1 MTVTRMKLSRF
12 TAFEELDF
20 EPSPGVNLL
29 VGANETGKTH
39 LMKAAYAAC
48 DVSKPASE
56 IGFVKKLVR
65 VFLPWN
71 GAPGRLVKRRDK
83 SSHCEI
89 SVHRETSRLKAVFSN
104 HVTAAAH
111 ANVSGIREW
120 KKHPAAS
127 VYIPVKEMLV
137 NAPGFGALYRGRE
150 IHFEEIYADIIDR
163 ASLPL
168 LRGASLSQR
177 NLVKILEESLT
188 GRIELEGETFFHK
201 SRRGKIE
208 FTLLAEG
215 MRKIGLLWLL
225 VKNGALLPESSAP
238 RDSVLF
244 WDEPE
249 ANPNPGLFGPAV
261 EFLLELQRQGAQIFV
276 ASHSYG
282 ILKSFDLRKKE
293 GDNVAFH
300 SLYRSGKDDE
310 IQLRTVDSYL
320 AVEPNAIAE
329 AFDDLYD
336 REIERSIRG
345 VRR

>member
-1 MTVTRMKLSRF
+1 MTVTRMKLSLF

-56 IGFVKKLVR
+56 IGFVEKLVR
-65 VFLPWN
+65 VFLPQN
-71 GAPGRLVKRRDK
+71 GAPGRLVKRQAK

-89 SVHRETSRLKAVFSN
+89 SVHRETSRLKASFSS
-104 HVTAAAH
+104 HVTTAARAD
-111 ANVSGIREW
+111 VSGIREW

-127 VYIPVKEMLV
+127 VYIPVKEMLA

-150 IHFEEIYADIIDR
+150 IHFEEIYADIIEH
-163 ASLPL
+163 AYLPL

-177 NLVKILEESLT
+177 NLVKILEKSLS

-225 VKNGALLPESSAP
+225 VKNGALLPESAP
-238 RDSVLF
+238 HGSVLF

-249 ANPNPGLFGPAV
+249 ANLNPGLFGPAV
-261 EFLLELQRQGAQIFV
+261 EFLLELQRQGAQIFI

-282 ILKSFDLRKKE
+282 ILRGFDLRKRKKDE
-293 GDNVAFH
+293 VAFH
-300 SLYRSGKDDE
+300 SLYRHEKDGE
-310 IQLRTVDSYL
+310 IRLRTVDSYL
-320 AVEPNAIAE
+320 AVDPNAIAE
-329 AFDDLYD
+329 ASDDLYD
-336 REIERSIRG
+336 RVIEQSIGDIRQ
-345 VRR
+345 